1 MRLTSVIWFA
11 VFRKKEEQRGAFVTV
26 IRKGAQQAGALF
38 IIHNQSDGIVSLY
51 APAPSILLEN
61 DETDRVFELIP
72 NCVNQETV
80 DKYLENQ
87 IRFDPDLWVIETDGG
102 VGPPDIKVIAS
113 EN

>member
-38 IIHNQSDGIVSLY
+38 IVHNQNDGHVSLY

-61 DETDRVFELIP
+61 DETDRVFEQVP
-72 NCVNQETV
+72 DCADQESV
-80 DKYLENQ
+80 DKYLESQ
-87 IRFDPDLWVIETDGG
+87 IRFDPDLWIIETDGG
-102 VGPPDIKVIAS
+102 AGLPDIKIITAEV
-113 EN
+113 